1 MKTRS
6 LLLSLALAGCG
17 APKAS
22 KPAAH
27 TTPPASVLQIS
38 KETELA
44 TVRLSEKAEQRL
56 GISTAPVRRQSVLN
70 RRPYPGIVVVPPQNL
85 TTLVAPITGTLS
97 SPRLTVGSR
106 VNQGEHLFSFTPLL
120 VDNYALG
127 PSQQL
132 SLKTSELS
140 LKQSEV
146 AIQTRINNAKV
157 EVEASLI
164 DFRRAEQLYQEQV
177 GSRKRMDDARARWQ
191 LAQEV
196 LESARRELHSVQQ
209 VTQPSSLPE
218 VRPVTQASPLS
229 GTISKVLVASGQA
242 VSAGQ
247 PLLEIMNLKTLW
259 LRVRI
264 PQAEAAEIERGQ
276 PATLP
281 GGRQAQPTKGAP
293 TGDQLTSSLDLY
305 FQLQN
310 YGLNPDQRVE
320 VWLPLKGSG
329 QHLVVPSAA
338 ILYDIYG
345 GSWVYARTQSH
356 EYHRE
361 RVLVDHSTDDGLAV
375 LAKGPAVGTTVV
387 VNGAAELFGVEFG
400 AD

>member
-1 MKTRS
+1 MKTRV
-6 LLLSLALAGCG
+6 LLLALTLMGC
-17 APKAS
+17 AQKS

-27 TTPPASVLQIS
+27 HAAPAAVMQIS

-44 TVRLSEKAEQRL
+44 SVRLTPEAEKRL
-56 GISTAPVRRQSVLN
+56 GLSTYSVKRQSVSN
-70 RRPYPGIVVVPPQNL
+70 RRPYPAIVVVPPQNL
-85 TTLVAPITGTLS
+85 TTLMAPITGTLS
-97 SPRLTVGSR
+97 SQSLRVGSR
-106 VNQGEHLFSFTPLL
+106 VAQGEPLFSFTPLL

-164 DFRRAEQLYQEQV
+164 DFRRAEQLFKEQV
-177 GSRKRMDDARARWQ
+177 GSRKRVDDARARWQ

-196 LESARRELHSVQQ
+196 LESARRELKSVSQITQQ
-209 VTQPSSLPE
+209 STVPE
-218 VRPVTQASPLS
+218 IRPVTQSAPIS
-229 GTISKVLVASGQA
+229 GTISRVLAASGQA

-247 PLLEIMNLKTLW
+247 PVLEVMNLKTLW

-264 PQAEAAEIERGQ
+264 PQMEAGEIERGV
-276 PATLP
+276 AAVLP
-281 GGRQAQPTKGAP
+281 GGGRAEPTKGAP

-305 FQLQN
+305 FEVHN
-310 YGLNPDQRVE
+310 SNLNPDQRLE
-320 VWLPLKGSG
+320 VSLPLKGSG
-329 QHLVVPSAA
+329 QHLVVPTASV
-338 ILYDIYG
+338 LYDIYG
-345 GSWVYARTQSH
+345 GTWVYVRSKSH

-361 RVLVDHSTDDGLAV
+361 RVLLEQTGEDGLAV
-375 LAKGPAVGTTVV
+375 LAKGPKVGTTVV